1 MAFHRGLWLALAV
14 APVVLLSVDGL
25 AVVEVAAVVGVGLLL
40 VCIVAVAEAVV
51 AGGRGSAYIS
61 GGCRSHPPA
70 PLPQVRGHIPRS
82 WKCTPLSE
90 LHVLRAMRRMSGP
103 MLDGRAVLRVWQNK
117 VGSRVPVVSNF
128 LERRRLRSV
137 VAAFVAAAAVVV
149 AVVAAGM
156 GASGPLVAVGCF
168 PRRP

>member
-1 MAFHRGLWLALAV
+1 M
-14 APVVLLSVDGL
+14 
-25 AVVEVAAVVGVGLLL
+25 
-40 VCIVAVAEAVV
+40 
-51 AGGRGSAYIS
+51 
-61 GGCRSHPPA
+61 
-70 PLPQVRGHIPRS
+70 
-82 WKCTPLSE
+82 
-90 LHVLRAMRRMSGP
+90 RAMRRMSGP